1 MAELHP
7 AVPEFGE
14 SFGFG
19 YRWRCNYVIVL
30 SAAGSYG
37 HRVLN
42 FRNQKQT
49 IHELDAQS
57 AGALWDVVVVGS
69 GPVGMT
75 LATELGLRGVRTLV
89 IEKATETTTNPR
101 CNTTNSRSMEY
112 FRRQGTADRIRRA
125 GLPLNHATD
134 VVYVTTLDSF
144 ELTRFQFSS
153 SGSVLDGT
161 AAEFAEWPTPE
172 PQHRISQIFL
182 EPLLA
187 ERLGDFPSVTVLRGW
202 ETTSA
207 DQDDDGVTVALVE
220 SATGRRR
227 TVRAR
232 YTAGCDGGASV
243 VRRSIGARLEG
254 DSEAA
259 ERRLSIYF
267 RSDELVTLLGENP
280 GWMYWWYGPE
290 LRGSFLQLDGESLF
304 LCHARVPEG
313 MDPED
318 LDPDRVL
325 EAAVG
330 RRIAHEKL
338 QVIRWTPRR
347 LVADKFR
354 DGRIALA
361 GDAAHLWLP
370 LGGFGMNT
378 GIADAVGLGWRL
390 AAILAGTGSELLL
403 DDYEAERRSVGEAT
417 SRAALKID
425 RDMNKIGR
433 DPALHENSDRGTE
446 LRREAGRLIQLID
459 RQQWHSQGVQ
469 FGSRYENSPGIISPE
484 AADTAAIVAID
495 SYTPSVRAGS
505 RLPHLWRTDG
515 SSLFDALGRDWTLL
529 VPDRVDSSRFAWAAE
544 QAGLDPTVVRLT
556 AEEARNLF
564 DEDVVLVRPDL
575 YIAYSG
581 PVPVDPETLVAE
593 LLGVKRAVTLA
604 AGAIRD

>member
-1 MAELHP
+1 M
-7 AVPEFGE
+7 
-14 SFGFG
+14 
-19 YRWRCNYVIVL
+19 
-30 SAAGSYG
+30 
-37 HRVLN
+37 LN
-42 FRNQKQT
+42 FRNQKPT
-49 IHELDAQS
+49 IHELDAES
-57 AGALWDVVVVGS
+57 AATLWDVVVVGS

-89 IEKATETTTNPR
+89 IERETETTTNPR
-101 CNTTNSRSMEY
+101 CNTTNARSMEY

-125 GLPLNHATD
+125 GLPLDHSTD
-134 VVYVTTLDSF
+134 VVYVTTLDSY
-144 ELTRFQFSS
+144 ELTRFEFSS
-153 SGSVLDGT
+153 SAAVLDGT
-161 AAEFAEWPTPE
+161 AVEFAEWPTPE

-207 DQDDDGVTVALVE
+207 VQDDDGVTVTLVE
-220 SATGRRR
+220 SATGRRG
-227 TVRAR
+227 TVRTR
-232 YTAGCDGGASV
+232 YAAGCDGGTSV
-243 VRRSIGARLEG
+243 LRRSIGARLEG

-304 LCHARVPEG
+304 LCHARVPDG

-330 RRIAHEKL
+330 RRIGHEKL

-378 GIADAVGLGWRL
+378 GIADAVALGWRF
-390 AAILAGTGSELLL
+390 AAILTGTGSELLL
-403 DDYEAERRSVGEAT
+403 DDYETERRSVGEAT

-425 RDMNKIGR
+425 RDMTAIGR
-433 DPALHENSDRGTE
+433 DAELHENTDRGEE

-469 FGSRYENSPGIISPE
+469 FGSRYENSPGIITPE
-484 AADTAAIVAID
+484 DADSAAITAID

-515 SSLFDALGRDWTLL
+515 TSLFDALGRDWSLL
-529 VPDRVDSSRFAWAAE
+529 VVDPVDGSRFAWAAG
-544 QAGLDPTVVRLT
+544 QAGLDLAVVRLT
-556 AEEARNLF
+556 AEEAR
-564 DEDVVLVRPDL
+564 DIIGQDVVLVRPDL
-575 YIAYSG
+575 FIAYSG
-581 PVPVDPETLVAE
+581 PPPADPESIIAE
-593 LLGVKRAVTLA
+593 LLGADRAVAMAIA
-604 AGAIRD
+604 AVRD

>member
-1 MAELHP
+1 M
-7 AVPEFGE
+7 
-14 SFGFG
+14 
-19 YRWRCNYVIVL
+19 L
-30 SAAGSYG
+30 SAEEFYG
-37 HRVLN
+37 HEVLN
-42 FRNQKQT
+42 FRNQKPT
-49 IHELDAQS
+49 IHELDAAS
-57 AGALWDVVVVGS
+57 AATLWDVVVVGS

-89 IEKATETTTNPR
+89 IERATETTTNPR
-101 CNTTNSRSMEY
+101 CNTTNARSMEY

-125 GLPLNHATD
+125 GLPLDHATD
-134 VVYVTTLDSF
+134 VVYVTSLDSY
-144 ELTRFQFSS
+144 ELTRFEFSS
-153 SGSVLDGT
+153 SAAVLNGT
-161 AAEFAEWPTPE
+161 ASEFAEWPTPE

-207 DQDDDGVTVALVE
+207 VQDDDGVTVTLVE
-220 SATGRRR
+220 SGTGRRG
-227 TVRAR
+227 TVRTR
-232 YTAGCDGGASV
+232 YAAGCDGGTSV
-243 VRRSIGARLEG
+243 LRRSIGARLEG
-254 DSEAA
+254 DAEAA
-259 ERRLSIYF
+259 ERRLSVYF
-267 RSDELVTLLGENP
+267 RSDELVQLLGENP

-304 LCHARVPEG
+304 LCHARVPDG

-330 RRIAHEKL
+330 RPIPHEKL

-378 GIADAVGLGWRL
+378 GIADAVALGWRL

-403 DDYEAERRSVGEAT
+403 DDYETERRSVGEAT

-425 RDMNKIGR
+425 RDMTAIGR
-433 DPALHENSDRGTE
+433 DPELHENTARGKE

-469 FGSRYENSPGIISPE
+469 FGSRYENSPGIITPSDAE
-484 AADTAAIVAID
+484 DADSAAIAAID

-515 SSLFDALGRDWTLL
+515 TSLFDALGRDWSLL
-529 VPDRVDSSRFAWAAE
+529 VVDPVDGARFAWAAE
-544 QAGLDPTVVRLT
+544 QAGLDLAVVRLT
-556 AEEARNLF
+556 AEEAR
-564 DEDVVLVRPDL
+564 DIIDQDVVLVRPDL
-575 YIAYSG
+575 FIAYSG
-581 PVPVDPETLVAE
+581 PLPVDPEAIVAE
-593 LLGVKRAVTLA
+593 LLGVERAVALA
-604 AGAIRD
+604 AGAVHD